1 MSLSSSEWFFCILL
15 TSITG
20 SVAYG
25 LWKVLELFLERYKKY
40 NWLVFSAKL
49 VVIFWLMPI
58 VFLRFKCASYNGQG
72 GVNDIF
78 GISPFTYRVLK
89 IVFFIWLLGFL
100 CQCTWHFKNK
110 QYLKYIKKHNILP
123 EQELVDV
130 KNMLQEQYG
139 IKRRVEIYKNIIC
152 TIPQV
157 SGIRKPV
164 ILLPENIDISQNT
177 EIIIGHELMHVKHR
191 DQIWLYFLV
200 WLKRIHWFNPIVYLL
215 TNDIVEWN
223 EIYCDRDLCKKEN
236 APFSYQQYFKA
247 IANFSGKEKRNRM
260 GLTMSALF
268 ENMNSVK
275 RRVLKLKGYQY
286 MKELKKSTVLLLSV
300 LFVGTV
306 TVTSYAASDGVLQG
320 YDFLKEQTE
329 VVIEEELEEP
339 EVLIEEIIPAETES
353 KITEIEMPLIVT
365 RGTSSYTWTIPV
377 NTLKKTIEFTPCI
390 GDEILVMASIEPS
403 DCLTRVGLMEPDG
416 VRRAVSSTGKIDHT
430 FTIRKSGGHRVYI
443 ENQSNQTISVSFVLK
458 KP

>member
-49 VVIFWLMPI
+49 VVIFWLVPI

-72 GVNDIF
+72 GTSDIF

-89 IVFFIWLLGFL
+89 TVFFIWLFGFL
-100 CQCTWHFKNK
+100 GQCIWHFKNK
-110 QYLKYIKKHNILP
+110 LYLKYIKKHNLLP
-123 EQELVDV
+123 EQELVDM

-164 ILLPENIDISQNT
+164 ILLPENIDISKNT

-236 APFSYQQYFKA
+236 APFSYQQYFKV
-247 IANFSGKEKRNRM
+247 IAYFSGKEKRNRM

-306 TVTSYAASDGVLQG
+306 TVTSYAASGGVLQG

-329 VVIEEELEEP
+329 VVIEEQLKESK
-339 EVLIEEIIPAETES
+339 VLIEEIIPAGTES
-353 KITEIEMPLIVT
+353 KVIEIEVPLVET
-365 RGTSSYTWTIPV
+365 RGVSNYVWTIPV
-377 NTLKKTIEFTPCI
+377 DTLVKTTTFTPKI
-390 GDEILVMASIEPS
+390 GDEIKVTVYVEPE
-403 DCLTRVGLMEPDG
+403 DCLTRVGIMEPDA
-416 VRRAVSSTGKIDHT
+416 VRRAVSSTGEISHT
-430 FTIRKSGGHRVYI
+430 FVVRKSGSHRVYV
-443 ENQSNQTISVSFVLK
+443 ENQSQEEIRATVVLR

>member
-25 LWKVLELFLERYKKY
+25 LWKVLEFFLERYKKY

-49 VVIFWLMPI
+49 VVIFWLVPI
-58 VFLRFKCASYNGQG
+58 VFLRFECASYNGQG
-72 GVNDIF
+72 GVSDIF

-89 IVFFIWLLGFL
+89 AVFFIWLFGFL
-100 CQCTWHFKNK
+100 CKCIWHFKNK
-110 QYLKYIKKHNILP
+110 WYLKYIKKHNLLP

-139 IKRRVEIYKNIIC
+139 IKRRVDIYKNIIC

-164 ILLPENIDISQNT
+164 ILLPENIDVSKNT
-177 EIIIGHELMHVKHR
+177 EIIIGHELMHVKHQ

-215 TNDIVEWN
+215 TNDILEWN

-236 APFSYQQYFKA
+236 APFSYERYFKV
-247 IANFSGKEKRNRM
+247 IANFSGKEKRNRTS
-260 GLTMSALF
+260 LPTSTLF

-275 RRVLKLKGYQY
+275 KRVLRLKGYQY
-286 MKELKKSTVLLLSV
+286 KKELKESTVLLLSI
-300 LFVGTV
+300 LFVGIV
-306 TVTSYAASDGVLQG
+306 SVTSYAAGDGVLQG
-320 YDFLKEQTE
+320 YDFLKDQTQ
-329 VVIEEELEEP
+329 VLIEEELQEP
-339 EVLIEEIIPAETES
+339 EALIEEIIPAGT
-353 KITEIEMPLIVT
+353 KTTITEIEIPLIVT
-365 RGTSSYTWTIPV
+365 RGTGIYTCDISADTM
-377 NTLKKTIEFTPCI
+377 NKTIEFTPHI
-390 GDEILVMASIEPS
+390 GDEILVMGFIDPE
-403 DCLTRVGLMEPDG
+403 DCLIRVGLIESDG
-416 VRRAVSSTGKIDHT
+416 VRRAVSSAGEIDHT
-430 FTIRKSGGHRVYI
+430 FIIKKSGGHRVYI
-443 ENQSNQTISVSFVLK
+443 ENQSDKTITVSLILK
-458 KP
+458 RS